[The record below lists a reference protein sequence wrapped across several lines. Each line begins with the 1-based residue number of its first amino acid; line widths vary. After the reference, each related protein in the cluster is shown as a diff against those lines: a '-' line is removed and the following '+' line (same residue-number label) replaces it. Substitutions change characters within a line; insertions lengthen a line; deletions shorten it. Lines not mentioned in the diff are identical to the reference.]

1 MWLWPP
7 LLVGGALIFVLWEL
21 LAAMPVASP
30 LAGLRLDMTLVFHHA
45 EGHWQTFAAL
55 FLNACVW
62 AGVPAFLRWR
72 RTGSQLR
79 SDEWALFGLLGL
91 VLVQYACRY
100 SAAAGS
106 TEPLLL
112 LAGIWITSMWRVLLP
127 AAPVR
132 SLWPWLWLGAFGLA
146 CVSLWDWPMFP
157 VFGYREARRATGLW
171 NNPNTYG
178 LLAACSAAMCL
189 VWLIRLAPWRRPK
202 PGLLDSGM
210 GTPPRTAWLLI
221 LPLLPALGGLVRSY
235 SRGAWLGFLVALMW
249 CGWWLLSPV
258 LRPLRADAR
267 AGVIP
272 ARRRWLAFR
281 LSFVALLAGGV
292 VSLWFLKDF
301 QNPLLRRVGTVA
313 NHTDRSWRNRV
324 DAWIGAARMTV
335 ARPLTGWG
343 LNRVEAGYAREFK
356 PAHLKETA
364 AIQLNDYLKLAAGMG
379 VPAVGLFLVL
389 VVSRLRLAH
398 RERNPNVAPLLVL
411 LVGCWFDGVLFRLSL
426 AVPFWL
432 LLLAGT
438 RDLPTAFAPVAVLR
452 HAARGLAGTANKWL
466 RVVRPA
472 MPTEKLSKIQL
483 LRRGIGFAVLAL
495 LIGYVYWPDIPGG
508 FRYRLD
514 PWVRQAAGVVA
525 GQTGT
530 AAKAD
535 SLHEWLHTRNRQEMW
550 SHEWFGRLDW
560 ATAGARGGCRTFC
573 ETYAEIAN
581 ALGLRV
587 RPVYTFWPT
596 IGNPHY
602 WVEIW
607 DVENQRW
614 RPCDVSAYERTWD
627 TPWMHRVPKAVSLV
641 PTAEPGSWAAHDQW
655 QWEFLEN
662 TIGAHYPSGQVEVT
676 VLERE
681 QPLPG
686 ARVEVQVWLGNGM
699 GGKAAGAYKF
709 VDAKLF
715 SVLAGRTDTNGL
727 VRFTLGRSAKQ
738 PYRIR
743 FDRPGDADWAWV
755 AVNSNSLH
763 QITLRADRRRPYDLK
778 APPPRMPLSLDEE

>member
-7 LLVGGALIFVLWEL
+7 LLVGAPLILVLWEL
-21 LAAMPVASP
+21 LAAMPVPPP
-30 LAGLRLDMTLVFHHA
+30 LAGLRADLSSVFHHA

-55 FLNACVW
+55 FLNAGVW
-62 AGVPAFLRWR
+62 VGVPVFLRWR
-72 RTGSQLR
+72 RTGSQPRL
-79 SDEWALFGLLGL
+79 DEWALFGLLAV
-91 VLVQYACRY
+91 VLLQYACRY
-100 SAAAGS
+100 PTAAGS

-112 LAGIWITSMWRVLLP
+112 LAGIWITSMWRVLLAP
-127 AAPVR
+127 APVG

-146 CVSLWDWPMFP
+146 VVSLWDWPLFQI
-157 VFGYREARRATGLW
+157 FRYREARRATGLW

-178 LLAACSAAMCL
+178 LLAACLAALCL
-189 VWLIRLAPWRRPK
+189 AWLIRLAPWRRPK

-221 LPLLPALGGLVRSY
+221 LPLLPALAGLVRSY
-235 SRGAWLGFLVALMW
+235 SRGAWLGFLVALIW
-249 CGWWLLSPV
+249 CGWWQLSPG
-258 LRPLRADAR
+258 LRSLRAEAS
-267 AGVIP
+267 AGIAP

-281 LSFVALLAGGV
+281 LSFVALLAGGL

-324 DAWIGAARMTV
+324 DAWIGAAKMTA
-335 ARPLTGWG
+335 ARPFTGWG

-364 AIQLNDYLKLAAGMG
+364 AIQLNDYLTLAAGMG
-379 VPAVGLFLVL
+379 LPAVGLFLVL

-398 RERNPNVAPLLVL
+398 REHDPNVAPLLVL
-411 LVGCWFDGVLFRLSL
+411 LVGCWFDGVIFRLSL

-438 RDLPTAFAPVAVLR
+438 QDSPAAFAPL
-452 HAARGLAGTANKWL
+452 AAMRQIARRLAGAAPKWL
-466 RVVRPA
+466 HIATPV
-472 MPTEKLSKIQL
+472 MPPENRSLLQH
-483 LRRGIGFAVLAL
+483 LRRWAGLSLLLL
-495 LIGYVYWPDIPGG
+495 LIAYVYWPDIPGG

-514 PWVRQAAGVVA
+514 PWVRQAAGAVA

-535 SLHEWLHTRNRQEMW
+535 ALHEWLHTRNRQEVW
-550 SHEWFGRLDW
+550 THEWFGRLDW
-560 ATAGARGGCRTFC
+560 ATVGARGGCRTFC
-573 ETYAEIAN
+573 ETYAEIGN
-581 ALGLRV
+581 ALGLKI

-596 IGNPHY
+596 IGNSHY

-607 DVENQRW
+607 DSEQSRW
-614 RPCDVSAYERTWD
+614 RPCDVSAYERTWE
-627 TPWMHRVPKAVSLV
+627 TPWMHRVPKAISLV
-641 PTAEPGSWAAHDQW
+641 PTGQPGSWAAHDQR

-662 TIGAHYPSGQVEVT
+662 TIGTHYPSGQVEVT

-699 GGKAAGAYKF
+699 GGKAADAYKF
-709 VDAKLF
+709 LDAKLF
-715 SVLAGRTDTNGL
+715 SVLAGRTDTNGV

-738 PYRIR
+738 PYRIH

-755 AVNSNSLH
+755 AVNSNSL
-763 QITLRADRRRPYDLK
+763 QRITLRADRRRPYDLK
-778 APPPRMPLSLDEE
+778 ATPPRLPWSQDEE